1 MTASKIVTK
10 VSGLAPVAAARPP
23 AIDGMDAMDAMD
35 AMDDRTLL
43 AEVRA
48 GNPIV
53 ADAFCR
59 RVWPQ
64 VDRTVQ
70 RLLGRDDN
78 ESEDASQL
86 AVLELVKT
94 IGAYRGECSLDT
106 WASAVTAHVVYKQLR
121 RRKRGREVSL
131 DVVVEANM
139 PSSGA
144 NGERTLAAREILANV
159 LVHLDAIGEKLAWSF
174 VLHDVLG
181 HGVKEIAQILG
192 VSEVAAQSRLV
203 RGRRRLHKRIAD
215 DPELAELLAGVPRA
229 APR

>member
-23 AIDGMDAMDAMD
+23 AIDGMDATD
-35 AMDDRTLL
+35 AMDDRRLV

-86 AVLELVKT
+86 AVIELVKT

-131 DVVVEANM
+131 DVIVEANM

-144 NGERTLAAREILANV
+144 NGERTLAAREVLANV

-215 DPELAELLAGVPRA
+215 DPELAELLTGMARA